1 MSSSRVTMKDIAAKL
16 GVSVNTVHK
25 VVANKPGVSDAV
37 RAKVL
42 LAADEMGYCRNE
54 SASVLR
60 RRDLKIVACLPSS
73 EQEGGFYFAYLW
85 RGVERYKAEARDR
98 GLAFDSRPFTIGC
111 YNQVLEEVL
120 DQAEAGERPDG
131 LIAYAPVEPGTV
143 ELLTKI
149 SKLGVSVVLVD
160 GDCPHTGRLGAT
172 VAGCSEAGSLM
183 AEQAANLLPGVAG
196 AKKILLLAGD
206 PHIDSHADAARAFH
220 AYFDEHGLDYAVCDL
235 YGAHEQTDELR
246 EKVETLLSDA
256 DAPGLVCSVFAV
268 GSEVVADAV
277 MELGLVGKIRVI
289 ASGFF
294 PENVI
299 AMRRGIFTN
308 IVYKEPIALAYRG
321 ARMLGEYLL
330 RGEMPTESVLR
341 SGADLVF
348 RSNLDQYCRQVGIE
362 A

>member
-60 RRDLKIVACLPSS
+60 RRDLKVVACLPSS

-98 GLAFDSRPFTIGC
+98 GIAFDSRPFTIGC

-120 DQAEAGERPDG
+120 NQAEAGERPDG

-183 AEQAANLLPGVAG
+183 AEQAANLLPGIPG

-206 PHIDSHADAARAFH
+206 PHIDAHADVARAFH
-220 AYFDEHGLDYAVCDL
+220 AYFDERGLDYAVCDL
-235 YGAHEQTDELR
+235 YGAREQIDELR
-246 EKVETLLSDA
+246 EKVEALLSDD

-268 GSEVVADAV
+268 GSEIVADAV
-277 MELGLVGKIRVI
+277 MELGLVGKICVI
-289 ASGFF
+289 ASGLF
-294 PENVI
+294 PENAI

-308 IVYKEPIALAYRG
+308 IVYKEQIALAYRG
-321 ARMLGEYLL
+321 ARMLGEYPL
-330 RGEMPTESVLR
+330 RGEMPAESVLR
-341 SGADLVF
+341 GGADLVF
-348 RSNLDQYCRQVGIE
+348 HSNLDQYCRLAGVE
-362 A
+362 V

>member
-37 RAKVL
+37 RSKVL
-42 LAADEMGYCRNE
+42 LAAEEMGYRRNE

-60 RRDLKIVACLPSS
+60 RRDLKVVVCLPSAG
-73 EQEGGFYFAYLW
+73 QESSFHFAYLW
-85 RGVERYKAEARDR
+85 RGVERYEAESRDR
-98 GLAFDSRPFTIGC
+98 GFMFDARPFTIGC

-120 DQAEAGERPDG
+120 EQAESGERPDG
-131 LIAYAPVEPGTV
+131 MVAYAPVEPGTV

-160 GDCPHTGRLGAT
+160 GDYPCTGRIGAT

-183 AEQAANLLPGVAG
+183 AEQAANLLPGVPG

-206 PHIDSHADAARAFH
+206 PHIDAHADAVRAFH
-220 AYFDEHGLDYAVCDL
+220 AYFDERGLGHAVRDL
-235 YGAHEQTDELR
+235 YGAREQIDELR
-246 EKVETLLSDA
+246 ERVEALLSDD
-256 DAPGLVCSVFAV
+256 DAPGLVCSVFAA
-268 GSEVVADAV
+268 GSKVVADAV
-277 MELGLVGKIRVI
+277 MELGLVGKVRVI
-289 ASGFF
+289 ASGLF
-294 PENVI
+294 PENVS
-299 AMRRGIFTN
+299 AMRRGVFTN
-308 IVYKEPIALAYRG
+308 IVCKGPIALAYRG

-330 RGEMPTESVLR
+330 RGEMPAVSVLHG
-341 SGADLVF
+341 GADLVF
-348 RSNLDQYCRQVGIE
+348 YSNLDQYCRQVGIE

>member
-60 RRDLKIVACLPSS
+60 RRDLKVVACLPSS

-120 DQAEAGERPDG
+120 NQAEAGERPDG

-160 GDCPHTGRLGAT
+160 GDYPCTGRVGAT
-172 VAGCSEAGSLM
+172 VSGCSEAGSLM
-183 AEQAANLLPGVAG
+183 AEQAANLIPGVPG

-206 PHIDSHADAARAFH
+206 PHIDAHADVARAFH
-220 AYFDEHGLDYAVCDL
+220 AYFDERGLDYAVCDL
-235 YGAHEQTDELR
+235 YGAHEQIDELR
-246 EKVETLLSDA
+246 EKVEVLLSDD
-256 DAPGLVCSVFAV
+256 DAPGLVCSVFAD
-268 GSEVVADAV
+268 GSKVVADAV

-289 ASGFF
+289 ASGLF
-294 PENVI
+294 PENVV

-330 RGEMPTESVLR
+330 RGEMPAVSVLR
-341 SGADLVF
+341 GSADLVF
-348 RSNLDQYCRQVGIE
+348 RSNLDQYCRLAGIE